1 MRRLVLLLLTCLFFV
16 GLPLSAWGVPTDPRI
31 TAAVE
36 TWQYK
41 PLYVD
46 PQYSSL
52 VGSQEAQVIHRLR
65 AFGVPVYVAAMPTG
79 TWFQEKGDTELLAG
93 WLAAA
98 NGKPGI
104 YLVMDDSNTTGVA
117 HEVHVWGPRSTWAEA
132 DESLDDQLATYLDS
146 VKVDDMYEAEP
157 ARTDP
162 LPPIPERT
170 SSRERFTVGKAIGN
184 GVGGG
189 VLGLVGGAILAG
201 LVLGVAALVAVL
213 GVAVA
218 ARRGG
223 GRL

>member
-1 MRRLVLLLLTCLFFV
+1 VFFV
-16 GLPLSAWGVPTDPRI
+16 GLPSSAWAVPTDPRI

-36 TWQYK
+36 TWEYK

-52 VGSQEAQVIHRLR
+52 VGSQEAQVIQRLR
-65 AFGVPVYVAAMPTG
+65 DFGVPVYVAAMPTG

-98 NGKPGI
+98 NGKAGI
-104 YLVMDDSNTTGVA
+104 YLVMDGSNTTGVA
-117 HEVHVWGPRSTWAEA
+117 HEVHAWGPRSTWGGA
-132 DESLDDQLATYLDS
+132 DESLDDQLATYLDR
-146 VKVDDMYEAEP
+146 VKVGDRYEAEP
-157 ARTDP
+157 ARTEP
-162 LPPIPERT
+162 LPPAPERT
-170 SSRERFTVGKAIGN
+170 SSRERFTAGKAIGN

-201 LVLGVAALVAVL
+201 GVLGVAALVAML
-213 GVAVA
+213 VAA
-218 ARRGG
+218 ALNARRGG

>member
-1 MRRLVLLLLTCLFFV
+1 MRRLVLLLLTCVFFV
-16 GLPLSAWGVPTDPRI
+16 GMPLNAWGVPTDPRI

-36 TWQYK
+36 TWEYK

-52 VGSQEAQVIHRLR
+52 VGSQQAQVIHRLR
-65 AFGVPVYVAAMPTG
+65 TFGVPVYVAAIPTG

-98 NGKPGI
+98 NGKAGI
-104 YLVMDDSNTTGVA
+104 YLVMDGSSTTGVA
-117 HEVHVWGPRSTWAEA
+117 HKVNAWGPRDTWAGA
-132 DESLDDQLATYLDS
+132 DKSLDDQLVTYLDR
-146 VKVDDMYEAEP
+146 VKVDDKYEAEP
-157 ARTDP
+157 ARTEP

-170 SSRERFTVGKAIGN
+170 SSRERFTVGKAISN

-189 VLGLVGGAILAG
+189 VLGLVGGAILAAG
-201 LVLGVAALVAVL
+201 VLGVAALVAVL